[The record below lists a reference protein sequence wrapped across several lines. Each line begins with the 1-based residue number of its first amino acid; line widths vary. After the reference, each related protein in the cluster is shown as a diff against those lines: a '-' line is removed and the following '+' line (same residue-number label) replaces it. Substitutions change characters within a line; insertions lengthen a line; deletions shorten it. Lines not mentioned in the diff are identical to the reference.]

1 MAKQSIR
8 TCPVCK
14 KKDKIDV
21 MVQYEKLPNRYL
33 HPECKEMEIE
43 KFKINQIEQEKKDI
57 FWETLAEI
65 VNLKFVDIPPRIY
78 TLAQNLRSGNP
89 VFNKRKTDKRYREGF
104 EWDVMTRTLI
114 DSKKKIRTAI
124 ETKDFQSIDSALYY
138 IMKIVVNRIPLVH
151 QKMEREKKALEVQKA
166 REASLT
172 QEDIKNI
179 IQYQYDEEDEKPR
192 KKRKKLGND
201 ISKWL

>member
-14 KKDKIDV
+14 RKDKIDV

-43 KFKINQIEQEKKDI
+43 RFKKNQIEQEKKDI
-57 FWETLAEI
+57 FWKTLAEI
-65 VNLKFVDIPPRIY
+65 VNLKFIDIPPRIY
-78 TLAQNLRSGNP
+78 TLAQNLRNGNP
-89 VFNKRKTDKRYREGF
+89 VFNKKKTDKRYRDGF
-104 EWDVMTRTLI
+104 EWDVMTRTVI
-114 DSKKKIRTAI
+114 DSKQKIRTAI

-138 IMKIVVNRIPLVH
+138 VMKIVVNRIPLVH

-166 REASLT
+166 REESIT
-172 QEDIKNI
+172 QEEIKNI
-179 IQYQYDEEDEKPR
+179 IRYQYDEEDEKPR